1 MESIIINKR
10 FINKWKRL
18 TCDKINHTK
27 KRKVFFL
34 KNKNLKNQ
42 IKKIEDDHRKQV
54 VKLLNEDE
62 EIKWYR
68 RRRIN
73 LLFFF
78 NAIILFI
85 LTTVLVGIIGVVL
98 FGIFNSPE
106 LMIMIGTFLSL
117 IILDIFLISIALYKR
132 HRRKTQMNMTYR
144 ELKYYNEIVMI
155 TIRRFIYKSYY
166 YSEHNIS
173 NLYDDDVLHQINDII
188 LLGLNFVDYLVINKL
203 FKKIYIFV
211 GSQDDYPD
219 FYIDFTNDKEN
230 DIESVFTIL
239 KDLIPLELIES
250 TKHAKKYKRIKKLE

>member
-1 MESIIINKR
+1 M
-10 FINKWKRL
+10 
-18 TCDKINHTK
+18 
-27 KRKVFFL
+27 

-73 LLFFF
+73 LLFLV
-78 NAIILFI
+78 NVIILFI
-85 LTTVLVGIIGVVL
+85 LTTVLGGIIGIIL
-98 FGIFNSPE
+98 IGIFNSPE
-106 LMIMIGTFLSL
+106 LMIMIGFFLTL
-117 IILDIFLISIALYKR
+117 IILDILLIPVALYKR
-132 HRRKTQMNMTYR
+132 HHKKTRMNLTYR

-155 TIRRFIYKSYY
+155 TNRRFIYKSYY
-166 YSEHNIS
+166 YSDHKIS
-173 NLYDDDVLHQINDII
+173 NLYDDDVVHQINDII
-188 LLGLNFVDYLVINKL
+188 LLGLNFVDYIVTNKV

-250 TKHAKKYKRIKKLE
+250 TKHAEKYKRIKKLG

>member
-1 MESIIINKR
+1 M
-10 FINKWKRL
+10 
-18 TCDKINHTK
+18 
-27 KRKVFFL
+27 

-42 IKKIEDDHRKQV
+42 IKTIEDDHRKQV

-68 RRRIN
+68 SKRIN

-78 NAIILFI
+78 NVIILFI
-85 LTTVLVGIIGVVL
+85 LTTVLGGIIGIIL
-98 FGIFNSPE
+98 IGIFNSPE
-106 LMIMIGTFLSL
+106 LMIMIGFFLTL
-117 IILDIFLISIALYKR
+117 IILDIFLIPIALYKR
-132 HRRKTQMNMTYR
+132 HHKKTRMNLTYR
-144 ELKYYNEIVMI
+144 ELKYYNESVMI
-155 TIRRFIYKSYY
+155 TNRRFIYKNYY
-166 YSEHNIS
+166 YSDRNIS
-173 NLYDDDVLHQINDII
+173 NLYDDDVVHQINDII
-188 LLGLNFVDYLVINKL
+188 LLGLNFVDYVIINKL